1 MSSREKRLSKVT
13 LLAYG
18 VGDFASNLTNTF
30 IGSYLSLFYTDVVG
44 LAPAVVSMI
53 MLIARIWDGIN
64 DPMFGAIAERT
75 HTNKGRFRPYI
86 FTLPLF
92 WRCPQSLYLLNLE
105 QEQRR

>member
-53 MLIARIWDGIN
+53 NHKSTILDSIN
-64 DPMFGAIAERT
+64 DTKF
-75 HTNKGRFRPYI
+75 
-86 FTLPLF
+86 
-92 WRCPQSLYLLNLE
+92 
-105 QEQRR
+105 